1 MIWRTLML
9 GACTL
14 VTAAAAGPRDPFSPP
29 VPGQGGGTALER
41 VDLDQIRLAA
51 LALDARAPR
60 ALLEDAAGIGYIVG
74 VGTPVGR
81 RGGVVIAIERGRLRI
96 REPDVDDDIVLA
108 LSAASEPGR

>member
-9 GACTL
+9 GACML
-14 VTAAAAGPRDPFSPP
+14 VTATAAGPRDPFSPP
-29 VPGQGGGTALER
+29 VPGQTAGTALER
-41 VDLDQIRLAA
+41 LDLEQIRLAA
-51 LALDARAPR
+51 LALDGRAPR

-108 LSAASEPGR
+108 FSGASEPRR

>member
-9 GACTL
+9 GACVL
-14 VTAAAAGPRDPFSPP
+14 VTAAAAGPRDPFSRP
-29 VPGQGGGTALER
+29 VPGQSGGTALER

-108 LSAASEPGR
+108 LSGASEPRR

>member
-9 GACTL
+9 GGCML
-14 VTAAAAGPRDPFSPP
+14 VTTAAAGPRDPFSPP
-29 VPGQGGGTALER
+29 APGQAAATALER
-41 VDLDQIRLAA
+41 VDLDQLRLAA
-51 LALDARAPR
+51 LALDVRAPR

-96 REPDVDDDIVLA
+96 REPDGDDDIVLA
-108 LSAASEPGR
+108 LSGASEPGR